1 MFKYLFLISLFLVI
15 FTSCNT
21 VTEKNSNYNSILN
34 KYSKTD
40 NKYKDL
46 FDGNLTMEVIFI
58 SKEVKNALRTDIK
71 ENNLRK
77 ENIPFSIDNE
87 SATFLL
93 AFYYYDQKLN
103 NLDRK
108 NTTWNI
114 TVKNNQNTYKS
125 TKITKLFK
133 SNYKIFRKYFLNNQR
148 FSTFYLVEFKNLKLN
163 MINGNIDFVLS
174 SINAAL
180 KVAWRL

>member
-1 MFKYLFLISLFLVI
+1 MIKYLFLVSLFLLV

-21 VTEKNSNYNSILN
+21 ITEKNTNYSSILN

-58 SKEVKNALRTDIK
+58 SNEIKDALKKDIK
-71 ENNLRK
+71 ENKLRK
-77 ENIPFSIDNE
+77 ENIPFSIDKENA
-87 SATFLL
+87 SFLL

-103 NLDRK
+103 NLDRD

-114 TVKNNQNTYKS
+114 TVKNNQTTYKS

-133 SNYKIFRKYFLNNQR
+133 SNYKIFKKYFLNNQR

-163 MINGNIDFVLS
+163 MINGNMNFVLS

-180 KVAWRL
+180 RVAWRL